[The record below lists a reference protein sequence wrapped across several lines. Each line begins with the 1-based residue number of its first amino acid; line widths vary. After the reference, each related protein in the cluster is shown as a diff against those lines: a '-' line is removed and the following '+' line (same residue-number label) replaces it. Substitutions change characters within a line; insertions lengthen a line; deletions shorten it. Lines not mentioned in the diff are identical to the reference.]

1 MNRRAVACST
11 VVAVLV
17 STACSGG
24 DDAASTTGDPT
35 ATSEVP
41 AETQPAVDGAAETE
55 ESPPADAT
63 DENVEAEMGAADG
76 TAAPTTTVPPDP
88 WDLTVEVLTGTEH
101 AALVARS
108 GDIDNL
114 GYGWPAGF
122 DPFAG
127 GATPVHEWTFVPE
140 DDDPDGT
147 DRIMVVSGF
156 DFADLDAETVAF
168 DGFTTETDRASSQP
182 TPIVIE
188 WDPVAFERAAIQLFV
203 DDLQAPFFGDDL
215 VVSLDG
221 RPTRDMSAFVSRV
234 DQSGPIGRLVTIGVL
249 PEFHD
254 LLADGRLEILIDGPS
269 HVGGE
274 GFAVDFAQVVLDP
287 VSWEYSGSV
296 AGTVIDAVT
305 GAPLA
310 GVLVSATNVVQAIT
324 DAEGSFVLDAVP
336 AGRVV
341 IGAGSSG
348 YVAAAKQLDLEDGAS
363 ITDAVIALE
372 PVVEDTGQIVEALE
386 ADGAVDLY
394 GVLFESGDAVLSDES
409 TFVLAEVLGAIYANP
424 DRRITIIGH
433 TDNVGTPEY
442 NADLSARRA
451 QAVVDWLIGAGL
463 PEGVATAEG
472 RGETEPIA
480 DNATDE
486 GRALNRRVELRVV
499 LDES

>member
-1 MNRRAVACST
+1 MLLVA
-11 VVAVLV
+11 
-17 STACSGG
+17 ACSGG
-24 DDAASTTGDPT
+24 DDADPSAADDPAAERSDLAAPASTDDSTST
-35 ATSEVP
+35 ADEPPDTEPSEP
-41 AETQPAVDGAAETE
+41 ATADSLESTE
-55 ESPPADAT
+55 PSE
-63 DENVEAEMGAADG
+63 
-76 TAAPTTTVPPDP
+76 PTTTLPPDP
-88 WDLTVEVLTGTEH
+88 WDLTREVLTDTEH
-101 AALVARS
+101 AALVART

-114 GYGWPAGF
+114 GYGWPDGF

-140 DDDPDGT
+140 PDDPDGT

-168 DGFTTETDRASSQP
+168 DGFTTETDRASSIP

-188 WDPVAFERAAIQLFV
+188 WEPQGFDQAAVQLFV
-203 DDLQAPFFGDDL
+203 DDLQSPFFGDDL

-221 RPTRDMSAFVSRV
+221 RATRDMSAFVSGV
-234 DQSGPIGRLVTIGVL
+234 DQSGPIGRLITIGVL

-254 LLADGRLEILIDGPS
+254 LLTDGRLEITIDGPS
-269 HVGGE
+269 HEGGE

-287 VSWEYSGSV
+287 VSWEYAGGVSG
-296 AGTVIDAVT
+296 AVIDAAS
-305 GAPLA
+305 GEPLA
-310 GVLVSATNVVQAIT
+310 GVLVSATNVVQAVT
-324 DAEGSFVLDAVP
+324 GDDGSFVLDDVP

-341 IGAGSSG
+341 LGVGESG
-348 YVAAAKQLDLEDGAS
+348 YVAVAEQLDLAAGATVDGL
-363 ITDAVIALE
+363 VVALE
-372 PVVEDTGQIVEALE
+372 PVVEDTGQIVEALD
-386 ADGAVDLY
+386 ADGTVDLY
-394 GVLFESGDAVLSDES
+394 GVLFESGEAVLSDES
-409 TFVLAEVLGAIYANP
+409 TVVLAEVLGAIYANP

-433 TDNVGTPEY
+433 TDNVGTSEY

-486 GRALNRRVELRVV
+486 GRALNRRVELRVA
-499 LDES
+499 LDDS